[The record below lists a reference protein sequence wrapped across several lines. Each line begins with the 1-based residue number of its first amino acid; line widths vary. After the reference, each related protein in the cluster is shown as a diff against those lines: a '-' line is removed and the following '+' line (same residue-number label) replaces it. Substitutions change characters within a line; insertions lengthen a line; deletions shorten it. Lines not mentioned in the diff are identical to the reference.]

1 MGTSI
6 YLSLLPDSTCNVT
19 SCLCRLLSHLLHWDG
34 LNFFKL
40 QIKEKPFPL
49 EFFQRFGHRRGQ
61 VTDAETK
68 RMCHRIIIV
77 AGQGLGQ
84 QKELEQKEHDTEGG
98 KDTVRIMDEYT
109 RLLLFTESFGDVLLF
124 V

>member
-1 MGTSI
+1 M
-6 YLSLLPDSTCNVT
+6 
-19 SCLCRLLSHLLHWDG
+19 
-34 LNFFKL
+34 
-40 QIKEKPFPL
+40 
-49 EFFQRFGHRRGQ
+49 
-61 VTDAETK
+61 
-68 RMCHRIIIV
+68 